1 MHLIPQALVFMMTAI
16 RVMTRLLF
24 YLPFVYYISN
34 LFYIEDRH
42 VLNVSIYPCY
52 ILMIGL
58 FHFFSHTFVV
68 YSFRQRPR

>member
-58 FHFFSHTFVV
+58 FHFFLIHL
-68 YSFRQRPR
+68 